1 MWFKVARIS
10 FHFSKH
16 FFTENNF
23 FNNIVDRKEEK
34 QKDREGESGSEWS
47 HGDSCSSFTL
57 EAKLA
62 AMENWITASF

>member
-1 MWFKVARIS
+1 MRFKVARIS

-16 FFTENNF
+16 V

>member
-1 MWFKVARIS
+1 MRFKVARIS
-10 FHFSKH
+10 FHFSQH
-16 FFTENNF
+16 FFTE
-23 FNNIVDRKEEK
+23 NNIVDRKEEK